1 MNQVVEDLGCYV
13 LPGKAPSPVVGV
25 EQAIEAERIGLG
37 AVWASERWEAKE
49 SGALLGAIAN
59 ATSRIR
65 LVTGTTHFGTRHPMV
80 LAGMAATLQGLSGGR
95 FEMGVARSVVERWK
109 KIGAPAQTNQSMA
122 DMVSILKRL
131 WAGETVSYSGPAGEF
146 PEMLFADLPDKSTP
160 IHLAAVG
167 PKTLAL
173 AGAHFDGVI
182 LHPFLTPEGV
192 ARSAAIVREAAQQ
205 AGRAPASVRI
215 IAAVVVAPDLT
226 PEETKAAVYVRATTY
241 FVHKEMATP
250 ILKANGWDLKL
261 LDPILA
267 TGLENLEMQQV
278 SLDVLRAKMA
288 EASALIPPT
297 WISEGSAVGSA
308 ATVAARL
315 MDYKAAGAD
324 EILLHGATADK
335 LEGLVN
341 AYRQLR
347 EG

>member
-1 MNQVVEDLGCYV
+1 
-13 LPGKAPSPVVGV
+13 
-25 EQAIEAERIGLG
+25 
-37 AVWASERWEAKE
+37 
-49 SGALLGAIAN
+49 
-59 ATSRIR
+59 
-65 LVTGTTHFGTRHPMV
+65 
-80 LAGMAATLQGLSGGR
+80 
-95 FEMGVARSVVERWK
+95 MGIARSVVERWK

-146 PEMLFADLPDKSTP
+146 PEMLFADLPDKITP

-205 AGRAPASVRI
+205 AGRDPASVRI

-241 FVHKEMATP
+241 FVHREMATP

-267 TGLENLEMQQV
+267 TGLEDLEMQQV

-288 EASALIPPT
+288 EASALIPPH

-315 MDYKAAGAD
+315 MDYKGAGAD

-341 AYRQLR
+341 AYRRLR
-347 EG
+347 QG